1 MAHGAALTTL
11 YRINGRGQP
20 MWAWFLTGSG
30 RPGVLKMSEY
40 SAVRGGKLKLKSG
53 TVGGHKKKKRKREH
67 SKHDDE
73 GEYKH
78 AGEKMVSSLCL

>member
-1 MAHGAALTTL
+1 M
-11 YRINGRGQP
+11 
-20 MWAWFLTGSG
+20 
-30 RPGVLKMSEY
+30 LKMSEY
-40 SAVRGGKLKLKSG
+40 SAVRRGKLKLKSG

-78 AGEKMVSSLCL
+78 AGEKMCPACVWPRS